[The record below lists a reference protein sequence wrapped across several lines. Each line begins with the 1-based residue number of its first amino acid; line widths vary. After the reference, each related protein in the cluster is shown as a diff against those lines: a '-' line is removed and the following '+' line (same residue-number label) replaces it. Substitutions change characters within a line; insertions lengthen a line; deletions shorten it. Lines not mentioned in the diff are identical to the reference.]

1 MTSISKMCMLINW
14 EIQLINIAI
23 YYHITIKIKPV
34 DINSSTFNDSSMG
47 NNEKDPSFII
57 S

>member
-1 MTSISKMCMLINW
+1 MYVDKLGDTVDKYSNT
-14 EIQLINIAI
+14 
-23 YYHITIKIKPV
+23 YHITIKIKPADV
-34 DINSSTFNDSSMG
+34 KSSTFNDSSMR